1 MIPEIFDE
9 LSQRTPGPGAGR
21 GLRGPVVSGAALGD
35 HAVDEV
41 AECLVTED
49 IIIELEITI

>member
-1 MIPEIFDE
+1 MV
-9 LSQRTPGPGAGR
+9 RGK